1 MSIFK
6 YLSFSILCFV
16 FQFAM
21 AETINICATGC
32 DFQSIQVAI
41 DSAKSGDSLL
51 IKNGVYKEFDITIYK
66 KSLYISG
73 ETGTVIDVENKGY
86 GFRVEATDISLKNI
100 TIKNILMSYTKEYA
114 AVFLFKSY
122 DFLLENITIEGA
134 FFGILVQKSK
144 NGKISNNVISGEG
157 TSEANS
163 GNAIHLWHSEYI
175 KIENN
180 KVFMMRDGIYLE
192 FGNFCEI
199 NNNLSEN
206 NMRYGLHF
214 MFSNNNSYT
223 ANVFNKNGAG
233 VAVMFSKQIQM
244 TRNTFKNNWGPTSYG
259 LLLKEINDADIKHN
273 IFENN
278 TIGVNAD
285 GTNRINFTQNNFFN
299 NGYAVKVL
307 GACYTNTY
315 TKNNFL
321 YNTFNLSY
329 SGSLNSNTFS
339 ENYWSDYSGYDLN
352 KDGIGDVPYRP
363 VKLYSYLVNKTPE
376 AIVLLRSLFI
386 DIVDFSEKVSP
397 VFTPENLIDDKP
409 LMKKVIW

>member
-1 MSIFK
+1 MML
-6 YLSFSILCFV
+6 YRCFV
-16 FQFAM
+16 FFLLSFAFQIVN
-21 AETINICATGC
+21 AKTLEICANGC
-32 DFQSIQVAI
+32 QYNSIQTAI
-41 DSAKSGDSLL
+41 DKAENGDTLF
-51 IKNGVYKEFDITIYK
+51 IKKGIYKEFDLTIYK
-66 KSLYISG
+66 KSLFITG
-73 ETGTVIDVENKGY
+73 EDGTVVDVDSKGY
-86 GFRVEATDISLKNI
+86 GFRVEATDITLKNI

-114 AVFLFKSY
+114 AVFLFKSF
-122 DFLLENITIEGA
+122 DFLLENINIEGA
-134 FFGILVQKSK
+134 FFGIVIQKSK
-144 NGKISNNVISGEG
+144 NGKILKNNISGEG

-175 KIENN
+175 IIEDN
-180 KVFMMRDGIYLE
+180 KAVKMRDGIYLE

-199 NNNLSEN
+199 NKNISEN

-223 ANVFNKNGAG
+223 SNVFNNNGAG
-233 VAVMFSKQIQM
+233 VAVMFSKQIVM
-244 TRNTFKNNWGPTSYG
+244 INNLFKNNWGPSSYG
-259 LLLKEINDADIKHN
+259 LLLKEINDAEIKHN
-273 IFENN
+273 RFENN
-278 TIGVNAD
+278 TIGINAD
-285 GTNRINFTQNNFFN
+285 GTNRINFTENNFLN

-315 TKNNFL
+315 TRNNFL

-329 SGSLNSNTFS
+329 SGNLNSNKFV
-339 ENYWSDYSGYDLN
+339 ENYWSDYSGYDLD

-397 VFTPENLIDDKP
+397 VFTPENLTDDKP
-409 LMKKVIW
+409 LIKKITW